1 MKSSFE
7 LIIVNDC
14 STDETLERIVA
25 FSSGDF
31 YDSSLVRLQV
41 YSNDYPQFETYCDYF
56 GFSKAEGKFLLEIQ
70 ADMFIN
76 DPGFDLRMMQ
86 VFNKYDDIFALSGR
100 GTHDISQVV
109 DVYRESL
116 GTDRAYASN
125 LIFFMFSMIR
135 RRIIGKL
142 LRILKVFKCI
152 KAPRIQITPVMK
164 AKLSDSL
171 MEIFP
176 TLKDFEEQ
184 KKAGLLGDL
193 IENQGFSNEPIPR
206 KVFLGETVMRGP
218 IMMRSDIYFLI
229 GGLDVNSFFQGFD
242 DHELMLRAW
251 SLTGKRCAYIPV
263 NMNSILSQGTT
274 RKPRSVRSDIE
285 IFVRTFKIS
294 RNRKSSLLHKL
305 SQGDQFTLPNF
316 EIRKF

>member
-1 MKSSFE
+1 
-7 LIIVNDC
+7 
-14 STDETLERIVA
+14 
-25 FSSGDF
+25 
-31 YDSSLVRLQV
+31 
-41 YSNDYPQFETYCDYF
+41 
-56 GFSKAEGKFLLEIQ
+56 
-70 ADMFIN
+70 
-76 DPGFDLRMMQ
+76 
-86 VFNKYDDIFALSGR
+86 
-100 GTHDISQVV
+100 
-109 DVYRESL
+109 
-116 GTDRAYASN
+116 
-125 LIFFMFSMIR
+125 
-135 RRIIGKL
+135 
-142 LRILKVFKCI
+142 
-152 KAPRIQITPVMK
+152 MK